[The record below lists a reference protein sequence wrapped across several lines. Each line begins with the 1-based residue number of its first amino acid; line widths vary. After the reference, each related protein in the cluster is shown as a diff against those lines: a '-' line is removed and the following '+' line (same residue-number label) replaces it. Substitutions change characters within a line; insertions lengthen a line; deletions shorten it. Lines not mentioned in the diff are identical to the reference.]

1 MLSTGFAFGVGGV
14 AHHYLF
20 RVHEAGDVCGSWF
33 TESNGLWMYPWC
45 PGEDFEESFQP
56 HLRLLSMLTGAFSP
70 SALLAMLA
78 QESRYSHAVMIIS
91 YGVAVVS
98 TIVEVKLMLFG
109 R

>member
-1 MLSTGFAFGVGGV
+1 
-14 AHHYLF
+14 
-20 RVHEAGDVCGSWF
+20 
-33 TESNGLWMYPWC
+33 
-45 PGEDFEESFQP
+45 
-56 HLRLLSMLTGAFSP
+56 MLTGAFSP
-70 SALLAMLA
+70 SALLAILA